1 MQVTK
6 NMLVQVTWLQTSKM
20 NSSSGGQNG
29 MCVCCLPVS
38 VCIIQD
44 IARKSNFCLGGKKA
58 GSQKLVP
65 VSQFT

>member
-1 MQVTK
+1 MAE
-6 NMLVQVTWLQTSKM
+6 ME
-20 NSSSGGQNG
+20 
-29 MCVCCLPVS
+29 CVCCLPVS

-44 IARKSNFCLGGKKA
+44 IARKRNFCLGGKEA

>member
-6 NMLVQVTWLQTSKM
+6 YMLIQVTWLQTSKI
-20 NSSSGGQNG
+20 NSFSGGRNG
-29 MCVCCLPVS
+29 ICVCCLPVS

-44 IARKSNFCLGGKKA
+44 IARKSDFCLGGKKA

-65 VSQFT
+65 VSQYT